1 MIDVLEIK
9 WWTMRSLTRR
19 LSRAWSSYKYRFVP
33 WIALNLN
40 EKTAVKVEQSDIY
53 SQEELVESLVITLS
67 ALEQYTSLRED
78 LTLYDSLHAAN
89 QVSLL
94 NEVGFSVSRRQSSIP
109 GAGTGVFIQRGAV
122 NKGDLNKN
130 YKLLLKRSILNKT
143 NDMMYQFQYIVDFV
157 KSKKE

>member
-1 MIDVLEIK
+1 M
-9 WWTMRSLTRR
+9 TRR

-67 ALEQYTSLRED
+67 ALEQYTSWRED

-130 YKLLLKRSILNKT
+130 YKDLLKRSILNKT

>member
-1 MIDVLEIK
+1 
-9 WWTMRSLTRR
+9 MRSLTRR
-19 LSRAWSSYKYRFVP
+19 LSRAWNSYKYRFVP

>member
-1 MIDVLEIK
+1 M
-9 WWTMRSLTRR
+9 TRR

-53 SQEELVESLVITLS
+53 SQDELVASLVITLS
-67 ALEQYTSLRED
+67 SLEQYTSWRED

-130 YKLLLKRSILNKT
+130 YKDLL
-143 NDMMYQFQYIVDFV
+143 
-157 KSKKE
+157 

>member
-1 MIDVLEIK
+1 
-9 WWTMRSLTRR
+9 MRSLTRR

-53 SQEELVESLVITLS
+53 SQDELVASLVITLS

-130 YKLLLKRSILNKT
+130 YKDLLKRSILNKT